1 MQGKTYFYWGTRR
14 HSNVDVGA
22 SGIGQK
28 ILSYFGIDSF
38 KALFKESSV
47 ILECKNLA
55 LVVI

>member
-1 MQGKTYFYWGTRR
+1 MQGKTYFYWGTRW

-47 ILECKNLA
+47 ILE
-55 LVVI
+55 